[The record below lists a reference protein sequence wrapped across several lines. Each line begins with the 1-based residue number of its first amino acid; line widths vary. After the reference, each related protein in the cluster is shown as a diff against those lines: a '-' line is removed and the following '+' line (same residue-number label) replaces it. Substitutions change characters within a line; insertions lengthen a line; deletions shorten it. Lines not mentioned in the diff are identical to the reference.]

1 FPFRSYVPASF
12 IDLAE
17 RDTDNNRTNNSIG
30 PRKLV
35 RNTIRGFLRKQLCI
49 DFYTGIYNNITE
61 TVYYLIGIYLIGMM
75 F

>member
-1 FPFRSYVPASF
+1 MPVSF
-12 IDLAE
+12 NDLAL
-17 RDTDNNRTNNSIG
+17 RDTDNNRTNKSIG
-30 PRKLV
+30 PRLLV
-35 RNTIRGFLRKQLCI
+35 RNAIRGVLRKQLCI

>member
-1 FPFRSYVPASF
+1 MPVSF
-12 IDLAE
+12 NDLAL
-17 RDTDNNRTNNSIG
+17 RDTDNNRANKSIG
-30 PRKLV
+30 PRLLV
-35 RNTIRGFLRKQLCI
+35 RNAIRGDLRKQLCI